1 MGIVTEKIK
10 EIQAA
15 QNLTLTQ
22 VFEKYPFLAELQHEE
37 ILQEQGKAK
46 GRTNKINEKQLKTT
60 SILQLGAILTLVY
73 VGVKLFNLK

>member
-10 EIQAA
+10 ELQAA

-37 ILQEQGKAK
+37 VLQEQGK
-46 GRTNKINEKQLKTT
+46 
-60 SILQLGAILTLVY
+60 V
-73 VGVKLFNLK
+73 

>member
-1 MGIVTEKIK
+1 MGIITEKIK

-46 GRTNKINEKQLKTT
+46 GRTTKIDEKQLK
-60 SILQLGAILTLVY
+60 LLLG
-73 VGVKLFNLK
+73 